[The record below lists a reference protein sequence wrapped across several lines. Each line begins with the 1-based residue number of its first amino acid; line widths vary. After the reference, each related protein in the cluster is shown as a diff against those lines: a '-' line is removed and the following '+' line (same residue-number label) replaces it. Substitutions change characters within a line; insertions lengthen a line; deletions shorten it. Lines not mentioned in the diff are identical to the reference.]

1 MIKHILSS
9 IRGQISFV
17 GFQPVSTSEHMA
29 ALGVFGLCQ
38 IVGFVNYLRSKI
50 SEDAF
55 NLLLRRV
62 VMVVGGAAAAVAAVL
77 SLTGVCYSIV

>member
-1 MIKHILSS
+1 
-9 IRGQISFV
+9 
-17 GFQPVSTSEHMA
+17 MA

-38 IVGFVNYLRSKI
+38 ILGFANYLRSKI

-62 VMVVGGAAAAVAAVL
+62 VMVVGGLAVAVATVL
-77 SLTGVCYSIV
+77 SLTGKHWEIKGLRGLAVAVPHGDTLLSLTECL